1 MPSYTCP
8 VCEMTAEPA
17 AQIRTVAI
25 CRHCGSSLVVA
36 PDGTASRA
44 TAADT
49 LALSEPERQ
58 TLRTSRGRTR

>member
-8 VCEMTAEPA
+8 VCELTADPA
-17 AQIRTVAI
+17 AQVRDVAV
-25 CRHCGSSLVVA
+25 CGHCGASMRIG

-49 LALSEPERQ
+49 LALSEAERQ
-58 TLRTSRGRTR
+58 TLRKARGRTR